1 MKTLGFIFICGIYSE
16 NIFCGCYLL
25 TPDDWEFL
33 EGLIKTFTKFM
44 TSAFKK
50 NKDYKGSLTA
60 SFAPYLYLWQ
70 TTADPSSVDE
80 SIKQAFV
87 VNQEN

>member
-1 MKTLGFIFICGIYSE
+1 MVLSLGFIFICGTIYSE

-33 EGLIKTFTKFM
+33 EGLSFTKFM

-50 NKDYKGSLTA
+50 NKDQKGSLTA
-60 SFAPYLYLWQ
+60 SFALYLYLWQ
-70 TTADPSSVDE
+70 KTADPFILFE
-80 SIKQAFV
+80 C
-87 VNQEN
+87 